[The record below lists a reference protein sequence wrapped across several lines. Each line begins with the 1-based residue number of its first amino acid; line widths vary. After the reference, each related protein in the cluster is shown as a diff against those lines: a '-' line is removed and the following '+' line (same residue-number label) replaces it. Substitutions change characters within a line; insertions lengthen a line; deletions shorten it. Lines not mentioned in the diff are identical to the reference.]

1 MDSSAAYLSSL
12 FPDLE
17 GGGGRK
23 GAVPNPSTLVGLVF
37 MTATGFLLGAAGC
50 TAGGTGLLLA
60 LVEAPIKIYVY
71 KYVLVNYGY
80 SPPSP
85 PPPHMVT
92 DNCM

>member
-60 LVEAPIKIYVY
+60 LVESPIKYINM
-71 KYVLVNYGY
+71 LW
-80 SPPSP
+80 
-85 PPPHMVT
+85 
-92 DNCM
+92 